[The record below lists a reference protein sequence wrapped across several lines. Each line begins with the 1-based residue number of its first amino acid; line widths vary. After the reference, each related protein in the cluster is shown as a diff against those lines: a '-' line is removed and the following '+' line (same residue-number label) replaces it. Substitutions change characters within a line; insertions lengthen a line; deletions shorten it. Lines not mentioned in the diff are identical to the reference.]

1 MLYKDTI
8 FSISS
13 IETPARS
20 GINPKTNFLLK
31 KACLLS
37 IICDDARN
45 ELSLYRLQSGIYVVL
60 TKHSNPIRSDS
71 MTRVELCLVAEKFRI
86 TIPHTAT
93 LMKRSNP

>member
-8 FSISS
+8 FSISP
-13 IETPARS
+13 IEPPAGS

-31 KACLLS
+31 RARLLS
-37 IICDDARN
+37 TICDDAHN
-45 ELSLYRLQSGIYVVL
+45 ELALYKLHSGIYVVL

-71 MTRVELCLVAEKFRI
+71 MTRVELYQVAEKFRL
-86 TIPHTAT
+86 TLPPVPV